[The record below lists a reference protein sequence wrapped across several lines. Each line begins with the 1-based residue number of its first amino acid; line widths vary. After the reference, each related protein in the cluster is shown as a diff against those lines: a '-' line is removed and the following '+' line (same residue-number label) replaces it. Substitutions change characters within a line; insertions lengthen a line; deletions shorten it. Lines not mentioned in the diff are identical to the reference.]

1 MLVAQVVEVVE
12 VVEVLNGVR
21 PNGHRSRLALRTRE
35 TDLAFASY
43 MEGCGS
49 NNSDYN
55 VVCCND
61 HKMLAMHMSE
71 AVNLKSRG
79 SLKPGCALMH
89 CPHSTVLQLLPA
101 RHGLRNN
108 LAGQKHHRGC
118 LADNHCSTDC
128 SAKRE

>member
-89 CPHSTVLQLLPA
+89 WLVGWLVGSSYSVSAANPQLCPA
-101 RHGLRNN
+101 GRHGRQPTRC
-108 LAGQKHHRGC
+108 GR
-118 LADNHCSTDC
+118 
-128 SAKRE
+128 

>member
-12 VVEVLNGVR
+12 VMEVVEVVEVVVEVLNGVR
-21 PNGHRSRLALRTRE
+21 PNGHRSRLALRARE

-49 NNSDYN
+49 NDSDYD
-55 VVCCND
+55 VVCSND

-89 CPHSTVLQLLPA
+89 CPHYRTPA
-101 RHGLRNN
+101 
-108 LAGQKHHRGC
+108 
-118 LADNHCSTDC
+118 
-128 SAKRE
+128 SACAARPAQQPCRTETPSRMLS

>member
-89 CPHSTVLQLLPA
+89 WLVGWLGFNGTRA
-101 RHGLRNN
+101 NN
-108 LAGQKHHRGC
+108 GQKRQYKK
-118 LADNHCSTDC
+118 LKTIQL
-128 SAKRE
+128 